1 MLRAVSTM
9 NVRLYIILVVVGVIS
24 LAAALSVWRSRT
36 ATHGYI
42 SARSAHNERAAAAA
56 GERTEVADST
66 GRTGAAVQPRHA
78 LAATGPALASPADS
92 RQPGDT
98 QPEQSRRDAA
108 TNPTTAGA
116 VVAGP
121 QDVSGADAA
130 ARTACEKPE
139 KKAAMTNCPTNATDL
154 ALAAWLQQELINT
167 SAGSN
172 DLVVRLDNS
181 VDGAQLNAAGNEVR
195 VNARQLNSDVFDS
208 AFANAAG
215 LWLIGLDNVQRHD
228 LWLQYGDRLFSIPGV
243 ADYLLRETSAPRTA
257 DFVEQKIS
265 ILADALALNPTS
277 PLLSALLAKAYAS
290 DLGNV
295 EKAVGII
302 DKWAANDAAVE
313 KNYCLAEVYRLA
325 GSHAANSDRA
335 GALSDQALALY
346 ESALQNTASPD
357 VARDASLAAA
367 TIYRARGDQAKAIN
381 TLESSY
387 WKYSGSASTP
397 RATQDGVALEIGTYY
412 LQKQDGYKAI
422 DWYDRCQPAW
432 NIEHGKAQAYLV
444 LGDVDKGI
452 ACYQSSIAG
461 NANDITL
468 KAELGT
474 LYARQGDVAKCQQ
487 LYRDAQQKLSTM
499 PKKMQTF
506 WKATSAYREFERRNQ
521 MLTP

>member
-1 MLRAVSTM
+1 M
-9 NVRLYIILVVVGVIS
+9 
-24 LAAALSVWRSRT
+24 SR
-36 ATHGYI
+36 
-42 SARSAHNERAAAAA
+42 
-56 GERTEVADST
+56 
-66 GRTGAAVQPRHA
+66 
-78 LAATGPALASPADS
+78 ALASPADN

-108 TNPTTAGA
+108 ANPATAGA
-116 VVAGP
+116 TVAGP
-121 QDVSGADAA
+121 QDAAGADTG
-130 ARTACEKPE
+130 ARTACEPAR
-139 KKAAMTNCPTNATDL
+139 AAATNCPTAATDL
-154 ALAAWLQQELINT
+154 ALAAWLQQELINRA
-167 SAGSN
+167 AGSN

-181 VDGAQLNAAGNEVR
+181 VDGAQLNAASNEVR

-243 ADYLLRETSAPRTA
+243 ADYLLRETSAPRAA
-257 DFVEQKIS
+257 DFAEQKIS
-265 ILADALALNPTS
+265 ILADALALNPAS

-295 EKAVGII
+295 EKAVDII
-302 DKWAANDAAVE
+302 DHWAANDAAVE
-313 KNYCLAEVYRLA
+313 RNFCLAEVYRLA

-346 ESALQNTASPD
+346 ESALQSTASPD

-367 TIYRARGDQAKAIN
+367 AIYRTRGDQAKAIN

-387 WKYSGSASTP
+387 WKYSGSAATP

-412 LQKQDGYKAI
+412 LQKQDGYKAL
-422 DWYDRCQPAW
+422 DWYDRCQPVW
-432 NIEHGKAQAYLV
+432 NVEHGKAQAYLV
-444 LGDVDKGI
+444 LGAVDQGI

-474 LYARQGDVAKCQQ
+474 LYARQGDMAKCQQ

-506 WKATSAYREFERRNQ
+506 WKSTAVYHEFERRSQ
-521 MLTP
+521 THAP